1 MNRPSLREQLI
12 QELKALLEAREH
24 RLRNDANRPAPPPPV
39 QPLGEPLYGV
49 CDLCLQ
55 KRDGVLVFGLFSCP
69 SHNRPS
75 KACGGCWETIP
86 SDQRR
91 ETYCAY
97 CAGVRD
103 LKKKPVEPPKL
114 PETTPTASKGWL
126 GGWFY

>member
-1 MNRPSLREQLI
+1 MSRPSLREQLI
-12 QELKALLEAREH
+12 QELKALLEAREE
-24 RLRNDANRPAPPPPV
+24 RRNVLDRPAPTPPH

-75 KACGGCWETIP
+75 KACRGCWETIP
-86 SDQRR
+86 PDQRR

-103 LKKKPVEPPKL
+103 LTVKKPIEPPPAKA
-114 PETTPTASKGWL
+114 PEPVKGWL
-126 GGWFY
+126 SGWFY